1 MFRTASAAGGID
13 AATAAIAADRHHIH
27 SCFPDTITTG
37 GFRHELKSMIACV
50 GSHGRA
56 GHARRVQFQQH
67 EFVVE
72 FHSSSGASKEAVCT
86 ARDNLKQSMTDLAD
100 PSLLTG
106 GKNGIESAVNKVQK
120 NLDALESAAK
130 TDYKPQVDKVKSS
143 FEQVKTAV
151 GDLGNGKLSDNLQ
164 QIGDAIS
171 ALGTSISSLYDVL
184 AAKCG

>member
-1 MFRTASAAGGID
+1 MR
-13 AATAAIAADRHHIH
+13 
-27 SCFPDTITTG
+27 
-37 GFRHELKSMIACV
+37 LKSMIACV
-50 GSHGRA
+50 GIVAVAPATLVACSSSSTSSSSSST
-56 GHARRVQFQQH
+56 
-67 EFVVE
+67 
-72 FHSSSGASKEAVCT
+72 SSSGASKEAVCT

-171 ALGTSISSLYDVL
+171 ELGTSISSLYDVL